1 MAIVKDVLSKKGTSV
16 VTLNAEDSVLDAARV
31 MNENG
36 IGGLIVL
43 DGGVMVGVFTER
55 DVLRRV
61 VTEQRD
67 PATTPLRDVMTSPV
81 VYCPPDAKLEELT
94 ALMTEKRI
102 RHLPVMDDGELCGLI
117 TTGDIMAHEV
127 AEHAFTIEHLYK
139 YVHGIR

>member
-1 MAIVKDVLSKKGTSV
+1 MATVKDVLSKKGDSV
-16 VTLNAEDSVLDAARV
+16 VTLDAEDSVLDAARV
-31 MNENG
+31 MNEKG
-36 IGGLIVL
+36 IGGLVVT
-43 DGGVMVGVFTER
+43 DDGVMVGIFTER

-67 PATTPLRDVMTSPV
+67 PAATPLRDVMTSPV
-81 VYCPPDAKLEELT
+81 VYCPPDTKLEELT

-102 RHLPVMDDGELCGLI
+102 RHLPVMDDGKLCGLI

-127 AEHAFTIEHLYK
+127 QEHAYTIEHLYK

>member
-1 MAIVKDVLSKKGTSV
+1 MATVKDILSKKGASV

-81 VYCPPDAKLEELT
+81 VYCPPDTKLEELT

-102 RHLPVMDDGELCGLI
+102 RHLPVMDDDELCGII
-117 TTGDIMAHEV
+117 TTGDILAHAVKEQ
-127 AEHAFTIEHLYK
+127 AYTIEHLNK
-139 YVHGIR
+139 YVYNIR